1 MIVYA
6 KISIISK
13 TGKLRG
19 GNCSSKTR
27 SLQKADGKREKCES
41 LKSEKEKV
49 LEMSIE
55 DYAEK
60 VQNWLIESQ
69 WATLYGKNVSNTDMA
84 YALSVRTLDMSKDF
98 SYWFSKE
105 VGLQQRGPWEL
116 KKDFFTI
123 EAGKQCYLI
132 PAGREINSVMYCNP
146 STSQAALYAN
156 YGGLDTLG
164 FAGGYGQAGGGSYG
178 PIGGFYIAQ
187 SADIAYMATDLAYKN
202 RLLRGDLTYKVTAG
216 PDGTHIIHLYSVPG
230 SKLSFGSILNAT
242 GSLSL
247 VGCEVWYTYYD
258 TSGKDVDDCRR
269 QNPDVLLT
277 PDQVP
282 LDRIDFAFLNEP
294 TKTIVRKLFIAKAK
308 QTLAMIRGKWSG
320 KLNIM
325 EAEAQLEYS
334 MLQSQGEKEYNDA
347 MDDLGKR
354 LERMSPSEI
363 LKRQAEM
370 MDSMGKILAGKPLKM
385 ITV

>member
-1 MIVYA
+1 M
-6 KISIISK
+6 KITDEIK
-13 TGKLRG
+13 GLFK
-19 GNCSSKTR
+19 
-27 SLQKADGKREKCES
+27 KCRTALGAPLMEVE
-41 LKSEKEKV
+41 LTDDQLCDL

-60 VQNWLIESQ
+60 VQNWLIENQ

-98 SYWFSKE
+98 SYWFSKD

-116 KKDFFTI
+116 KKDYITI
-123 EAGKQCYLI
+123 EAGKQSYLI

-187 SADIAYMATDLAYKN
+187 SSDIAYMATDLAYKN

-216 PDGTHIIHLYSVPG
+216 PDGTRILHLYSTPG
-230 SKLSFGSILNAT
+230 SKLTFGQTFTAT

-258 TSGKDVDDCRR
+258 VNSAEDADECRR
-269 QNPDVLLT
+269 QNPDVILT

-282 LDRIDFAFLNEP
+282 LNQIDYAFLNDP
-294 TKTIVRKLFIAKAK
+294 TKTLIRKLFIAKAK
-308 QTLAMIRGKWSG
+308 QTLGLIRGKFSG
-320 KLNIM
+320 KISIM
-325 EAEAQLEYS
+325 EAEAILDYNMLITQGKEEYD
-334 MLQSQGEKEYNDA
+334 KV
-347 MDDLGKR
+347 MDSIDKR
-354 LERMSPSEI
+354 LERMNPYEI
-363 LKRQAEM
+363 LKRQAELT
-370 MDSMGKILAGKPLKM
+370 DSMEKILRGKPMRTLV
-385 ITV
+385 I

>member
-1 MIVYA
+1 M
-6 KISIISK
+6 KITDEIK
-13 TGKLRG
+13 GLFK
-19 GNCSSKTR
+19 
-27 SLQKADGKREKCES
+27 KCRTALGAPLMEVE
-41 LKSEKEKV
+41 LTDDQLCDL

-60 VQNWLIESQ
+60 VQNWLVENQ
-69 WATLYGKNVSNTDMA
+69 WATLYGRNVSNTDMA

-98 SYWFSKE
+98 SYWFSKDA
-105 VGLQQRGPWEL
+105 GLQQRGPWEL
-116 KKDFFTI
+116 KKDYVTI
-123 EAGKQCYLI
+123 EAGKQSYLI

-146 STSQAALYAN
+146 STSQAALYTN

-216 PDGTHIIHLYSVPG
+216 PEGTRILHLYSTPG
-230 SKLSFGSILNAT
+230 SKLTFGQTFTTS

-258 TSGKDVDDCRR
+258 VNSENADECRR
-269 QNPDVLLT
+269 QNPDVILT

-282 LDRIDFAFLNEP
+282 LNQIDYAFLNEP
-294 TKTIVRKLFIAKAK
+294 TKTLIRKLFIAKAK
-308 QTLAMIRGKWSG
+308 QTLGLIRGKFSG
-320 KLNIM
+320 KISIL
-325 EAEAQLEYS
+325 EAEAVLDYNMLLTQGKEEYDNVMES
-334 MLQSQGEKEYNDA
+334 ID
-347 MDDLGKR
+347 KR
-354 LERMSPSEI
+354 LERMSPYEI
-363 LKRQAEM
+363 LKKQAELT
-370 MDSMGKILAGKPLKM
+370 DSMEKILRGKPMRTLV
-385 ITV
+385 I